1 MKGMVVRI
9 KVSGFENE
17 NVEKLTLKEEKSGL
31 LSVSTYLFNKV
42 VDGERENVL
51 MRLMGRFKSLRYEDL
66 EEVYNDG
73 CLVLWGKMM
82 DKEFKLKEK
91 SMVGYLVRVCR
102 NIGMHYLRKVNEDI
116 ESLDRIMK
124 RGYEVREDDER
135 GIEEIFDVMDERGN
149 EDERYEKLD
158 RIWSKLK
165 EVDRM
170 ILESYY
176 VDGYKMEEIAR
187 RIGYKN
193 GNSVKSKK
201 KKVLMK
207 IMDMMKVASERGQS
221 DSSISSAERE
231 QARPKVKERADF
243 KDLPVAA

>member
-1 MKGMVVRI
+1 MIRII

-17 NVEKLTLKEEKSGL
+17 NVEKLSLMDEKRGL
-31 LSVSTYLFNKV
+31 LGVSSLIFNKV

-73 CLVLWGKMM
+73 CLVLWDKMM
-82 DKEFKLKEK
+82 DKEFMLKEK
-91 SMVGYLVRVCR
+91 SLVGYLVRICR

-116 ESLDRIMK
+116 ESLDRIME
-124 RGYEVREDDER
+124 RGYEMREDDER
-135 GIEEIFDVMDERGN
+135 GIEEMFDVMEERGN
-149 EDERYEKLD
+149 EDEIFERLD
-158 RIWSKLK
+158 MVWNKLK
-165 EVDRM
+165 KVDKM

-176 VDGYKMEEIAR
+176 VDGCRMEEIAR
-187 RIGYKN
+187 RVGYRN

-201 KKVLMK
+201 NKVLRRM
-207 IMDMMKVASERGQS
+207 MEMMKEG
-221 DSSISSAERE
+221 
-231 QARPKVKERADF
+231 ADF

>member
-1 MKGMVVRI
+1 MVVRI

-176 VDGYKMEEIAR
+176 VDGCKMEEIAK

-207 IMDMMKVASERGQS
+207 IMEM
-221 DSSISSAERE
+221 
-231 QARPKVKERADF
+231 KERADF
-243 KDLPVAA
+243 KDLPAAA

>member
-1 MKGMVVRI
+1 MVVKI

-17 NVEKLTLKEEKSGL
+17 NVEKLSLMEEKRGL
-31 LSVSTYLFNKV
+31 LGVSSLIFNKV

-73 CLVLWGKMM
+73 CLVLWEKMM
-82 DKEFKLKEK
+82 DKEFMLKEK
-91 SMVGYLVRVCR
+91 SMVGYLVRICR

-116 ESLDRIMK
+116 ESLDRIME

-170 ILESYY
+170 ILESYD
-176 VDGYKMEEIAR
+176 VDGCRMEEI
-187 RIGYKN
+187 I
-193 GNSVKSKK
+193 
-201 KKVLMK
+201 
-207 IMDMMKVASERGQS
+207 
-221 DSSISSAERE
+221 
-231 QARPKVKERADF
+231 
-243 KDLPVAA
+243 

>member
-1 MKGMVVRI
+1 MKGMVVKI

-17 NVEKLTLKEEKSGL
+17 LVEKLTLKEEKRRL
-31 LSVSTYLFNKV
+31 LGVRNLIFNKV

-51 MRLMGRFKSLRYEDL
+51 LRLMGRFKSLRYEDL

-73 CLVLWGKMM
+73 CLVLWDKLM
-82 DKEFKLKEK
+82 DREFDLKER
-91 SMVGYLVRVCR
+91 SLVGYLVRVCR
-102 NIGMHYLRKVNEDI
+102 NIGMHYLRKVNEDV
-116 ESLDRIMK
+116 ESLDRILE

-135 GIEEIFDVMDERGN
+135 GIEEFFDVMDERGN
-149 EDERYEKLD
+149 DDQVFERLEMVWG
-158 RIWSKLK
+158 RLK

-176 VDGYKMEEIAR
+176 VDGCRMEEIAK

-193 GNSVKSKK
+193 GNSVKTKK
-201 KKVLMK
+201 NKVLRR
-207 IMDMMKVASERGQS
+207 MMKMMQ
-221 DSSISSAERE
+221 
-231 QARPKVKERADF
+231 ERADL

>member
-1 MKGMVVRI
+1 MVVKI

-17 NVEKLTLKEEKSGL
+17 NVEKLTLLEEKSGL
-31 LSVSTYLFNKV
+31 LGVSSLIFNKV

-51 MRLMGRFKSLRYEDL
+51 IRLMGRFKSLRYEDL

-73 CLVLWGKMM
+73 CLVLWDKMM
-82 DKEFKLKEK
+82 GKEFKLKEK
-91 SMVGYLVRVCR
+91 SMVGYLVRICR
-102 NIGMHYLRKVNEDI
+102 NIGMHYLRKVNEEI
-116 ESLDRIMK
+116 ESLDRIME
-124 RGYEVREDDER
+124 RGYEVREDDGR

-176 VDGYKMEEIAR
+176 VDGCRMEEIAK

-207 IMDMMKVASERGQS
+207 IMEMRD
-221 DSSISSAERE
+221 
-231 QARPKVKERADF
+231 RADI

>member
-1 MKGMVVRI
+1 MIKII

-17 NVEKLTLKEEKSGL
+17 VVEKLTLMEEKSGL
-31 LSVSTYLFNKV
+31 LGVSSLIFNKV

-73 CLVLWGKMM
+73 CLVLWDKMM

-91 SMVGYLVRVCR
+91 SMVGYLVRICR

-116 ESLDRIMK
+116 ESLDRIME

-135 GIEEIFDVMDERGN
+135 GIEEMFDVMDERGN
-149 EDERYEKLD
+149 EDEIFERLD
-158 RIWSKLK
+158 RVWSKLK
-165 EVDRM
+165 KVDRM

-176 VDGYKMEEIAR
+176 VDGCRMEEIAK
-187 RIGYKN
+187 RIGYRN

-201 KKVLMK
+201 NKVLRK
-207 IMDMMKVASERGQS
+207 MMEMMQEG
-221 DSSISSAERE
+221 
-231 QARPKVKERADF
+231 ADF
-243 KDLPVAA
+243 KDLPTAA

>member
-1 MKGMVVRI
+1 MIKII

-17 NVEKLTLKEEKSGL
+17 DVEKLTLMEEKSGL
-31 LSVSTYLFNKV
+31 LGVSSLIFNKV

-73 CLVLWGKMM
+73 CLVLW
-82 DKEFKLKEK
+82 EEK
-91 SMVGYLVRVCR
+91 SMVGYLVRICR
-102 NIGMHYLRKVNEDI
+102 NIGMHYLRKVNEEI
-116 ESLDRIMK
+116 ESLDRIME
-124 RGYEVREDDER
+124 RGYEVREDDGR

-176 VDGYKMEEIAR
+176 VDGCRMEEIAK

-207 IMDMMKVASERGQS
+207 IMEMK
-221 DSSISSAERE
+221 D
-231 QARPKVKERADF
+231 RADF

>member
-1 MKGMVVRI
+1 MVVKV
-9 KVSGFENE
+9 KVSGFEE
-17 NVEKLTLKEEKSGL
+17 HDEKLTLEEEKRRL
-31 LSVSTYLFNKV
+31 LGVSSLMFNKV

-51 MRLMGRFKSLRYEDL
+51 MRLTGRFKSLRYEDL

-73 CLVLWGKMM
+73 CLVLWDKMM
-82 DKEFKLKEK
+82 DKEFQLREK
-91 SMVGYLVRVCR
+91 SMVGYLVRICR

-116 ESLDRIMK
+116 ESLDRIME
-124 RGYEVREDDER
+124 RGYEVREDDGR

-149 EDERYEKLD
+149 EDERYEKLE

-176 VDGYKMEEIAR
+176 VDGCRMEEIAKR
-187 RIGYKN
+187 VGYRN

-201 KKVLMK
+201 NKVMRR
-207 IMDMMKVASERGQS
+207 MMEMMKE
-221 DSSISSAERE
+221 
-231 QARPKVKERADF
+231 ERADF

>member
-1 MKGMVVRI
+1 MVVRI

-17 NVEKLTLKEEKSGL
+17 NVEKLSLMEEKRGL
-31 LSVSTYLFNKV
+31 LGVSSLIFNKV

-73 CLVLWGKMM
+73 CLVLWEKMM
-82 DKEFKLKEK
+82 DKEFELREK
-91 SMVGYLVRVCR
+91 SLVGYLVRICR

-116 ESLDRIMK
+116 ESLDRIME
-124 RGYEVREDDER
+124 RGYEMKEDDER
-135 GIEEIFDVMDERGN
+135 GIEEIFDVMEEKGSENEIFER
-149 EDERYEKLD
+149 LD
-158 RIWSKLK
+158 MVWKKLK
-165 EVDRM
+165 KVDRM

-176 VDGYKMEEIAR
+176 VDGCRMEEIAR
-187 RIGYKN
+187 RVGYRN

-201 KKVLMK
+201 NKVLRKM
-207 IMDMMKVASERGQS
+207 MEMMKEG
-221 DSSISSAERE
+221 
-231 QARPKVKERADF
+231 ADF

>member
-1 MKGMVVRI
+1 MVVRI

-17 NVEKLTLKEEKSGL
+17 DVEKLTLMEEKSGL
-31 LSVSTYLFNKV
+31 LGVSSLIFNKV

-73 CLVLWGKMM
+73 CLGLWEKMN
-82 DKEFKLKEK
+82 KGVELKEK
-91 SMVGYLVRVCR
+91 SLVSYLVRICR

-116 ESLDRIMK
+116 ESLDRIME
-124 RGYEVREDDER
+124 RGYEVREDDESE
-135 GIEEIFDVMDERGN
+135 IEEFFDVMDERRN

-176 VDGYKMEEIAR
+176 VDGYRMEEIAK

-207 IMDMMKVASERGQS
+207 IMEM
-221 DSSISSAERE
+221 
-231 QARPKVKERADF
+231 KERADF

>member
-1 MKGMVVRI
+1 MVVSI
-9 KVSGFENE
+9 SVSGFEE
-17 NVEKLTLKEEKSGL
+17 KVEKLTLKEERSGL
-31 LSVSTYLFNKV
+31 LGVSSLIFNKV

-51 MRLMGRFKSLRYEDL
+51 MRLMGKFKGLSYEDL
-66 EEVYNDG
+66 EEVYDDG
-73 CLVLWGKMM
+73 CLVLWEKMM

-91 SMVGYLVRVCR
+91 SMVGYLYKICW

-116 ESLDRIMK
+116 ESLDRIME
-124 RGYEVREDDER
+124 RGFGMIEDDEN
-135 GIEEIFDVMDERGN
+135 GIGEMFDVMDESGS
-149 EDERYEKLD
+149 EDERYEKLE

-176 VDGYKMEEIAR
+176 VDGCKMEEIAK

-207 IMDMMKVASERGQS
+207 IMELRDG
-221 DSSISSAERE
+221 
-231 QARPKVKERADF
+231 ADF

>member
-1 MKGMVVRI
+1 MVVRI

-17 NVEKLTLKEEKSGL
+17 DVEKLTLMEEKSGL
-31 LSVSTYLFNKV
+31 LGVSSLIFNKV

-73 CLVLWGKMM
+73 CLVLWDKMM

-91 SMVGYLVRVCR
+91 SMVGYLVRICR

-116 ESLDRIMK
+116 ESLDRIME
-124 RGYEVREDDER
+124 RGYEMKEDDDR
-135 GIEEIFDVMDERGN
+135 GIEAMFDVMEEKGSEN
-149 EDERYEKLD
+149 EIFEKLD
-158 RIWSKLK
+158 MAWSKLK
-165 EVDRM
+165 KVDRM

-176 VDGYKMEEIAR
+176 VDGCRMEEIAR
-187 RIGYKN
+187 RVGYRN

-201 KKVLMK
+201 NKVLSRM
-207 IMDMMKVASERGQS
+207 MEMMKEG
-221 DSSISSAERE
+221 
-231 QARPKVKERADF
+231 ADF